1 MNTNKRME
9 TGQHIDVLPLTLPAV
24 GGERAAVSTIS
35 LGILLLL
42 VSLLLVLG
50 LIR

>member
-1 MNTNKRME
+1 ME
-9 TGQHIDVLPLTLPAV
+9 TGQHNDVLPTMLPAV
-24 GGERAAVSTIS
+24 EGERSAVSTIS